1 MNNLLASVIT
11 GTVTYYVCKQLSHKH
26 DAVNIATNIAI
37 AAVVASVTNKII
49 K

>member
-1 MNNLLASVIT
+1 MNNLLASIVT
-11 GTVTYYVCKQLSHKH
+11 GTITYYVCKNFNHKH
-26 DAVNIATNIAI
+26 DAFNIATNIAV